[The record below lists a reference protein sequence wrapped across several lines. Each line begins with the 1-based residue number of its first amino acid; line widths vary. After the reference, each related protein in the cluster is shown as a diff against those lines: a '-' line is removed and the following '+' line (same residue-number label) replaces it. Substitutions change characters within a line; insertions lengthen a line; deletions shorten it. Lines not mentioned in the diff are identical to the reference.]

1 MTNSIKL
8 TFKYFL
14 LILLLSLP
22 FFILGAFIGGT
33 KNSLINL
40 PVSALMFICPT
51 LALLL
56 FDKVSL
62 KENLINIF
70 DFKKIKNL
78 VWVLVTVL
86 SLPLLMFVTFLTMK
100 FAGVALPKMELK
112 LLETVVLFILFFF
125 AATFEE
131 LGWTGYLT
139 RQLLKNSTIIVAG
152 AIIGTL
158 WAIWHIIPY
167 LQKDKSFTW
176 IFWQCATTILL
187 RILMVWV
194 FVRSGT
200 SLFLIILFHTM
211 INMVE
216 LLFPKMSSHYDPFYF
231 AMILLPV
238 TLSVLVIDNR
248 KEK

>member
-1 MTNSIKL
+1 MIWFGKMTNSIKL

-14 LILLLSLP
+14 LVLLLSLP
-22 FFILGAFIGGT
+22 FFILGAFTGGT
-33 KNSLINL
+33 KNFLINL

-51 LALLL
+51 LALLF
-56 FDKVSL
+56 FDKVSF
-62 KENLINIF
+62 KQSLINIF

-78 VWVLVTVL
+78 IWILVIVL

-100 FAGVALPKMELK
+100 FTGVILPDIEFK
-112 LLETVVLFILFFF
+112 LLETVILFVLFFF

-139 RQLLKNSTIIVAG
+139 RQLLKSNTIVVAG
-152 AIIGTL
+152 ATIGIL

-167 LQKDKSFTW
+167 LQEDKSFVW
-176 IFWQCATTILL
+176 IFWQCATAILL

-194 FVRSGT
+194 FVRSGA

-211 INMVE
+211 INMVVNDK
-216 LLFPKMSSHYDPFYF
+216 LNKTD
-231 AMILLPV
+231 
-238 TLSVLVIDNR
+238 T
-248 KEK
+248 